1 MLQVMRKREIAAP
14 AEAVWAT
21 VRDFPGIGPLVPP
34 FENIGTTD
42 GNNEGT
48 IRVMKSGAAVF
59 VERLDSND
67 DKAHIQRYSIPWATV
82 PVEDYTGCIEIHS
95 LGDKRCEVVWSNNFR
110 LADEYVAEFKEMIG
124 EVFAKG
130 LLILSELHAKN

>member
-42 GNNEGT
+42 GITKARYQKCVLG
-48 IRVMKSGAAVF
+48 SGVSAMPQP
-59 VERLDSND
+59 N
-67 DKAHIQRYSIPWATV
+67 KKY
-82 PVEDYTGCIEIHS
+82 
-95 LGDKRCEVVWSNNFR
+95 K
-110 LADEYVAEFKEMIG
+110 K
-124 EVFAKG
+124 
-130 LLILSELHAKN
+130 